1 MLIGTSANPKEIS
14 DLNTGIFTIYV
25 SGINIAKITK
35 RIPKEDTK
43 VSIPLLENFAPNE
56 PPYSR
61 SESRRRQNHRTG
73 KRTKKMGRAA

>member
-14 DLNTGIFTIYV
+14 DLNTGIFTICV

-56 PPYSR
+56 PPV
-61 SESRRRQNHRTG
+61 RRPMNIRNQ
-73 KRTKKMGRAA
+73 